1 MRRLLFAFL
10 MLPLLAVPSSSQ
22 EKKGEKKKEPDPL
35 MMAKLKNAQDVLEGI
50 TLNDLAKVEKAAE
63 ELLRI
68 SKTAQMRRPKAT
80 MAYDHHANTFQK
92 GAETL
97 IEKAKARNIDGAT
110 LAYLDLTCTCVRCH
124 QYTREQAIGGSTPP
138 AGPGT
143 GLGQ

>member
-1 MRRLLFAFL
+1 MSRYLFPGLLL
-10 MLPLLAVPSSSQ
+10 VLLGVPSTSQ
-22 EKKGEKKKEPDPL
+22 EKKKEPDPL
-35 MMAKLKNAQDVLEGI
+35 MTAKLKHAQDVLEGI

-80 MAYDHHANTFQK
+80 MAYDHHAHTFQRT
-92 GAETL
+92 AETI

-124 QYTREQAIGGSTPP
+124 QYTRDQAIGGLAPP
-138 AGPGT
+138 AGRGA
-143 GLGQ
+143 GIGQ